1 MVAVIVRHQVKDYDS
16 WKPVFDEHG
25 TVRRQHG
32 ATGHRLYRM
41 AGSTTDQ
48 LIVNTFPTLEQ
59 ARAFLDDPSL
69 REAMARGG
77 VEGMP
82 EVTIAEEVEVI
93 SYEPAAV

>member
-1 MVAVIVRHQVKDYDS
+1 MVAVIVRHKVKDYDA

-32 ATGHRLYRM
+32 ATGHHLYRV

-48 LIVNTFPTLEQ
+48 VIINTFPTIEQ
-59 ARAFLDDPSL
+59 AHAFAGDPSL
-69 REAMARGG
+69 REAMDRGG
-77 VEGMP
+77 VEGSP
-82 EVTIAEEVEVI
+82 EVTFAEELEVV